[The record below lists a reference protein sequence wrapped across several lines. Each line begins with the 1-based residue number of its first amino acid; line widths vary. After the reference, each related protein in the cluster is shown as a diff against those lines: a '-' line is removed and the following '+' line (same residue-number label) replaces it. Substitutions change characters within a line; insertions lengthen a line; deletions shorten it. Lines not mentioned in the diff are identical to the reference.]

1 MILLVLTS
9 LQIPKEPELGTYS
22 MPKLP
27 FMMLLV
33 QNSCNLGISNF
44 QLEEKAEGIYF
55 AHHHQNSY
63 HQQTDSLSHHSSP
76 KIRNVKVILNFDDI

>member
-1 MILLVLTS
+1 MLLRDEKFELYHSYEPWAIVAS
-9 LQIPKEPELGTYS
+9 QEIPKEPELGTYS

-33 QNSCNLGISNF
+33 QISCNLEISNF

-63 HQQTDSLSHHSSP
+63 HQQTDS
-76 KIRNVKVILNFDDI
+76 